1 MWSLGRLV
9 VAFFVKAR
17 TSHFR
22 DLPVVVLFLTPH
34 IALLSRSSLYAFGLA
49 CLAYEISADQIKI
62 SPSNTRFSPR
72 SNQSMAEP
80 RDNRLAG
87 AETLSAMSTPSVHR
101 QLRPS
106 CAV

>member
-1 MWSLGRLV
+1 MWSLRRLV
-9 VAFFVKAR
+9 VAFLVKAR

-22 DLPVVVLFLTPH
+22 DLPVVVLFLTPQ
-34 IALLSRSSLYAFGLA
+34 IALLARSSLNAFGLA
-49 CLAYEISADQIKI
+49 RLAYEISADQIKI

-87 AETLSAMSTPSVHR
+87 AETS
-101 QLRPS
+101 LREINS
-106 CAV
+106 LG

>member
-1 MWSLGRLV
+1 MWSLRRLV

-34 IALLSRSSLYAFGLA
+34 IALLARSSLYAFGLA
-49 CLAYEISADQIKI
+49 RLAYEISADQIKI

-72 SNQSMAEP
+72 SNQSMP
-80 RDNRLAG
+80 KNSFSVQSHG
-87 AETLSAMSTPSVHR
+87 SAPPTSSL
-101 QLRPS
+101 Q
-106 CAV
+106 A